1 MVVGSI
7 WLVDARD
14 GWSTAR
20 WQAPSAARSPVRL
33 LGVIGEGERRTVL
46 VARW

>member
-14 GWSTAR
+14 GRSM
-20 WQAPSAARSPVRL
+20 ARSSARL
-33 LGVIGEGERRTVL
+33 QGVIGEGERRIEL